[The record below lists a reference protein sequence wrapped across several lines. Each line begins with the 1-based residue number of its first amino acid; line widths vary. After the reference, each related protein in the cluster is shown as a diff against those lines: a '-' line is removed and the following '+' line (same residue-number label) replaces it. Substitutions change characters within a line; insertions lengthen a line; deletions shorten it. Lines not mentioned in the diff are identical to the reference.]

1 VRALTGWTSDRYHE
15 GLAATAVAVNELVK
29 VHLAFIDYTRRRL
42 MGAAVSTA
50 SQEARDALRTV
61 FTQARNQL
69 LTSTA

>member
-1 VRALTGWTSDRYHE
+1 
-15 GLAATAVAVNELVK
+15 VAVNELVK